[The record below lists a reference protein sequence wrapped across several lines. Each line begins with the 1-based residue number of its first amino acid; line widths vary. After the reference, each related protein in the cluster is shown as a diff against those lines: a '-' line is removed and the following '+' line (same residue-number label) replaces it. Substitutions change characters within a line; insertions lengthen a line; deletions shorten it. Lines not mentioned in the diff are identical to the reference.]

1 MHSGQ
6 FKHKWPELPAG
17 HVVAVLGASRKP
29 ARFSNQAVRLLKTGG
44 YRVIPVHRKI
54 AEIEGIAVSP
64 RLCMISDKVHTLT
77 LYVGPERSR
86 EMMQDI
92 VDLNPA
98 RVIFNP
104 RYGIQETGGRS
115 QVPSHRMYSRMHA
128 GHVADGPVLAAC

>member
-6 FKHKWPELPAG
+6 FKHKWPEVPAD

-29 ARFSNQAVRLLKTGG
+29 ARYSNQAVKLLKESG
-44 YRVIPVHRKI
+44 YRVIPVHPKI

-64 RLCMISDKVHTLT
+64 RLCMISAKVHTLT
-77 LYVGPERSR
+77 LYVGPERSWG
-86 EMMQDI
+86 MTQDI

-104 RYGIQETGGRS
+104 GTESRELEETLRS
-115 QVPSHRMYSRMHA
+115 HHIDCIHGCTLVMLRTGQF
-128 GHVADGPVLAAC
+128 

>member
-6 FKHKWPELPAG
+6 FKHNWPEVPAD

-29 ARFSNQAVRLLKTGG
+29 ARYSNQAVRLLKTGG
-44 YRVIPVHRKI
+44 YRVIPVHPKI

-64 RLCMISDKVHTLT
+64 KLCMISDKVHTLT
-77 LYVGPERSR
+77 LYLKPERSR
-86 EMMQDI
+86 GMMQDI

-104 RYGIQETGGRS
+104 GTESKQLKSTLSSHHIDCIHGCTLVMLRTG
-115 QVPSHRMYSRMHA
+115 QF
-128 GHVADGPVLAAC
+128 

>member
-6 FKHKWPELPAG
+6 FRHKWPEAPAD

-29 ARFSNQAVRLLKTGG
+29 ARYANQALRLLKTGG
-44 YRVIPVHRKI
+44 YRVIPIHPKI

-64 RLCMISDKVHTLT
+64 KLCMIPDRVHTLT
-77 LYVGPERSR
+77 LYVGPARSR
-86 EMMQDI
+86 EMVQDI

-104 RYGIQETGGRS
+104 GTESRGLEDTLRSHHIECIHGCTLVMLRTG
-115 QVPSHRMYSRMHA
+115 QF
-128 GHVADGPVLAAC
+128 

>member
-1 MHSGQ
+1 MRSGQ
-6 FKHKWPELPAG
+6 FKHKWSEGPAD

-29 ARFSNQAVRLLKTGG
+29 ARYSNQAVRLLKKVG
-44 YRVIPVHRKI
+44 YRVVPVHPKL

-64 RLCMISDKVHTLT
+64 RLCMINDKVHTLT

-86 EMMQDI
+86 EVMQEL

-104 RYGIQETGGRS
+104 GTESTELEDTLRSHHIECIHGCTLVMLRTG
-115 QVPSHRMYSRMHA
+115 QF
-128 GHVADGPVLAAC
+128 

>member
-6 FKHKWPELPAG
+6 FKHKWPEAPAD

-29 ARFSNQAVRLLKTGG
+29 ARYSNQALRLLKSGG
-44 YRVIPVHRKI
+44 YRVIPVHPKI

-77 LYVGPERSR
+77 LYVGPERSHG
-86 EMMQDI
+86 MMQDI
-92 VDLNPA
+92 ADLNPA

-104 RYGIQETGGRS
+104 GTESRELEDTLRSHHIECIHGCTLVMLRTG
-115 QVPSHRMYSRMHA
+115 QF
-128 GHVADGPVLAAC
+128 

>member
-6 FKHKWPELPAG
+6 FKHKWPQTAAD

-29 ARFSNQAVRLLKTGG
+29 ARYSNQAVRLLKTSG
-44 YRVIPVHRKI
+44 YHVIPIHPKI

-64 RLCMISDKVHTLT
+64 RLCMISDTVHTLT

-86 EMMQDI
+86 AMLQDI
-92 VDLNPA
+92 VELNPA

-104 RYGIQETGGRS
+104 GTESRELEDKLRSHHIDCIHGCTLVMLRTG
-115 QVPSHRMYSRMHA
+115 QF
-128 GHVADGPVLAAC
+128 